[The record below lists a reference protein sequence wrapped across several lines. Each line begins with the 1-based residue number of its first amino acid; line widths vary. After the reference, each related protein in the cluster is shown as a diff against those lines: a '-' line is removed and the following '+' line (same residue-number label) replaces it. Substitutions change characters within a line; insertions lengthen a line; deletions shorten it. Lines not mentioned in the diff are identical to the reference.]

1 MGDYTIDRKTVKTS
15 RDLRWVALS
24 WLDSFF
30 LAMFVVTMDIPII
43 PLLILGIAATF
54 FFLIGLA
61 TLLTPSVKYCRRCDD
76 IFDVKMEK
84 CPVCQTKLTT
94 ATPEMVYLKPM
105 RHKAQTTDSDQEID
119 KDSNLS
125 DRTP

>member
-1 MGDYTIDRKTVKTS
+1 MGKYTINQKTVKTS
-15 RDLRWVALS
+15 RDLLWVALS

-30 LAMFVVTMDIPII
+30 LAMLVVTMDMPMI

-61 TLLTPSVKYCRRCDD
+61 TVLSPSVKYCRGCDD

-84 CPVCQTKLTT
+84 CPICQTKLTT
-94 ATPEMVYLKPM
+94 ATSETVYLELM

-119 KDSNLS
+119 EDPNL
-125 DRTP
+125 